1 MFTDLM
7 TECLSEDHTGGEM
20 AAVTGK
26 RYKCTDCDAE
36 FIVTRGSDEGELRCG
51 DSPLEQ
57 L

>member
-1 MFTDLM
+1 
-7 TECLSEDHTGGEM
+7 M

-26 RYKCTDCDAE
+26 RYKCADCGAV
-36 FIVTRGSDEGELRCG
+36 FIVTRGSDDGDLRCG